1 MQDGIVA
8 RRSYLIVESLDRI
21 SRQTVHKAAATLQLV
36 VASEINLVD
45 LDDGGR
51 VYSGDTFEKDQ
62 TAFLIMAIRVMRANM
77 ERRMKVDRVA
87 KAFATEAQGRG
98 GEGRKRQTIYK
109 RCYPRG
115 PAGMRIRR

>member
-1 MQDGIVA
+1 VQDGIVA